1 MSRLL
6 ARDAVTGFVAIA
18 LGIIALWAGRAL
30 PVGDASFMEA
40 GYMPRL
46 VAFLVIGIGA
56 FVALRGILAGGP
68 RMEGWVW
75 RPILLL
81 CFAVAVFGLLIG
93 RAGLVPTTLAV
104 ALTATLAG
112 EWLGARRLAGLLAA
126 MAVMMVG
133 LFHFGL
139 ELPIPLWPRLP

>member
-1 MSRLL
+1 M
-6 ARDAVTGFVAIA
+6 
-18 LGIIALWAGRAL
+18 
-30 PVGDASFMEA
+30 
-40 GYMPRL
+40 
-46 VAFLVIGIGA
+46 
-56 FVALRGILAGGP
+56 
-68 RMEGWVW
+68 
-75 RPILLL
+75 
-81 CFAVAVFGLLIG
+81 
-93 RAGLVPTTLAV
+93 PTTLAV